1 MSRKSKLILGLIL
14 FVFFAIGL
22 TIGIIW
28 KDLPIVKFNPEIKIY
43 EVANLL
49 LTLAIGIAIPLLV
62 KKWIEDNR
70 SVKISL
76 VDEIKNILS
85 TLNKIKLL
93 LDNCHKCSTI
103 TKEQKDEINYLF
115 HESELQINSLN
126 EQLKISFDPQCKKII
141 DKLKENYHIYKDYL
155 TGGELM
161 LSSFVKVDDRFY
173 REHKTE
179 QSKIETYLKTV
190 IHQIYKL

>member
-1 MSRKSKLILGLIL
+1 MRKKTKLILALIL
-14 FVFFAIGL
+14 LVCFAIGL

-28 KDLPIVKFNPEIKIY
+28 KDLPMVKFNPEIKIY

-49 LTLAIGIAIPLLV
+49 LTLAIGITIPLLV

-70 SVKISL
+70 SVKLSL
-76 VDEIKNILS
+76 ADEIKNIIN
-85 TLNKIKLL
+85 TLNKIKTL
-93 LDNCHKCSTI
+93 LDNCHSCSSI

-126 EQLKISFDPQCKKII
+126 EQLKISFGPHCKQLI
-141 DKLKENYHIYKDYL
+141 DKLKENYHTYKDYL

-161 LSSFVKVDDRFY
+161 LSSFIKVDDRFY

-179 QSKIETYLKTV
+179 QAKIETYLKTV

>member
-1 MSRKSKLILGLIL
+1 MSRKSKLILGIIL

-49 LTLAIGIAIPLLV
+49 LTLIIGITIPLLV

-141 DKLKENYHIYKDYL
+141 DKLKENYHTYKDYL

-161 LSSFVKVDDRFY
+161 LSSFVRVDDRFY

>member
-1 MSRKSKLILGLIL
+1 MSRKSKLILGIIV

-49 LTLAIGIAIPLLV
+49 LTLIIGITIPLLV

-141 DKLKENYHIYKDYL
+141 DKLKENYHTYKDYL
-155 TGGELM
+155 TGGELI
-161 LSSFVKVDDRFY
+161 LSSFVRVDDRFY

>member
-1 MSRKSKLILGLIL
+1 MSRKTKIILGVVL
-14 FVFFAIGL
+14 FVVFCVGL
-22 TIGIIW
+22 TIGLIW
-28 KDLPIVKFNPEIKIY
+28 KDLPLVKFNPEIKIY

-49 LTLAIGIAIPLLV
+49 LTLAIGITIPLLV

-70 SVKISL
+70 SVKSSL
-76 VDEIKNILS
+76 VDEIKNIIG
-85 TLNKIKLL
+85 TLDKIKTLIS
-93 LDNCHKCSTI
+93 NCHSCSAI

-115 HESELQINSLN
+115 HKSELQINSLN
-126 EQLKISFDPQCKKII
+126 EQLKISFEPQSKIII
-141 DKLKENYHIYKDYL
+141 DKLKENYHVYKDYL

-173 REHKTE
+173 REHNTE

-190 IHQIYKL
+190 IHQIHKL

>member
-22 TIGIIW
+22 SIGIIW

-49 LTLAIGIAIPLLV
+49 LTLIIGITIPLLV

-85 TLNKIKLL
+85 TLNEIKLL
-93 LDNCHKCSTI
+93 LDNCHKCSII

-126 EQLKISFDPQCKKII
+126 EQLKISFEPQCKKII
-141 DKLKENYHIYKDYL
+141 DKLKENYHTYKDYL

-161 LSSFVKVDDRFY
+161 LSSFVRVDDRFY